1 MAFLSTKQLAILGL
15 SALYRYPLKSGKG
28 EVLQQVGLDKLG
40 LDGDRRWMLVDEV
53 SGRFLTQ
60 RAVAQMSQLSALWNA
75 EGGLT
80 LSAPGHS
87 PIDIALPGSDAELRG
102 VTIWRDTLRVPDAG
116 DEAGAWVS
124 EFIGKPTRLVQV
136 PLERA
141 RTTEAGYGKDDDQVA
156 FADGYPLL
164 LIGQASLEDLSQRVG
179 RPLEML
185 RFRPNLVIEGSAAF
199 AEDGWKRVRI
209 GEVEFR
215 VVKSCSRCI
224 LTTIDPQTGERS
236 DDREPLA
243 TLQKYRSQAD
253 GAMFGQN
260 LVNDGNGRLEVGMP
274 VEILE

>member
-1 MAFLSTKQLAILGL
+1 MRL

-28 EVLQQVGLDKLG
+28 EPLQQITLDKLG
-40 LDGDRRWMLVDEV
+40 LDGDRRWMLVDEA

-60 RAVAQMSQLSALWNA
+60 RAVAQMSQLSALYNPL
-75 EGGLT
+75 GGLT
-80 LSAPGHS
+80 LSAPGHAA
-87 PIDIALPGSDAELRG
+87 IDVALPGEEAELRG

-116 DEAGAWVS
+116 AAAAAWVS
-124 EFIGKPTRLVQV
+124 AFIGKPTRLVQV

-141 RTTEAGYGKDDDQVA
+141 RTTQAGYGKDDDQVA
-156 FADGYPLL
+156 FADGFPLL

-185 RFRPNLVIEGSAAF
+185 RFRPNLVIEGSSAF

-209 GEVEFR
+209 GDVEFR
-215 VVKSCSRCI
+215 LVKPCSRCI

-236 DDREPLA
+236 ADREPLA
-243 TLQKYRSQAD
+243 TLQKYRAQED

-260 LVNDGNGRLEVGMP
+260 LVNDSTGHLEVGMP
-274 VEILE
+274 VTVLE

>member
-1 MAFLSTKQLAILGL
+1 MLRL

-28 EVLQQVGLDKLG
+28 ETLNQVSLDKLG
-40 LDGDRRWMLVDEV
+40 LDGDRRWMLVDEA

-60 RAVAQMSQLSALWNA
+60 RAVAKMSQLSALWNA
-75 EGGLT
+75 DGGLT

-87 PIDIALPGSDAELRG
+87 PINIALPDAEADLRG

-116 DEAGAWVS
+116 DAAGAWLS

-136 PLERA
+136 PLDRA
-141 RTTEAGYGKDDDQVA
+141 RTTQAGYGKDDDQVA
-156 FADGYPLL
+156 FADGFPLL
-164 LIGQASLEDLSQRVG
+164 LIGQASLEDLSSKVG

-185 RFRPNLVIEGSAAF
+185 RFRPNLVIEGSEAY
-199 AEDGWKRVRI
+199 AEDSWKRIRI
-209 GEVEFR
+209 GDVEFR

-243 TLQKYRSQAD
+243 TLQKYRAEED

-274 VEILE
+274 VTILE

>member
-1 MAFLSTKQLAILGL
+1 MLRL

-40 LDGDRRWMLVDEV
+40 LDGDRRWMLVDEG

-80 LSAPGHS
+80 LGAPGHA
-87 PIDIALPGSDAELRG
+87 PINVALPASDAQLRG
-102 VTIWRDTLRVPDAG
+102 VTIWRDSLRVPDAG
-116 DEAGAWVS
+116 DAAAAWVS
-124 EFIGKPTRLVQV
+124 RFIGKPTRLVQV
-136 PLERA
+136 PLDRA
-141 RTTEAGYGKDDDQVA
+141 RTTESGYGKDDDQVA
-156 FADGYPLL
+156 FADGFPLL
-164 LIGQASLEDLSQRVG
+164 LIGQASLVDLSQRVG

-185 RFRPNLVIEGSAAF
+185 RFRPNLVIEGSEAY
-199 AEDGWKRVRI
+199 AEDGWKRLRI
-209 GEVEFR
+209 GDVEFR

-236 DDREPLA
+236 ADREPLA
-243 TLQKYRSQAD
+243 TLQKYRAQAE

-274 VEILE
+274 VTVLE